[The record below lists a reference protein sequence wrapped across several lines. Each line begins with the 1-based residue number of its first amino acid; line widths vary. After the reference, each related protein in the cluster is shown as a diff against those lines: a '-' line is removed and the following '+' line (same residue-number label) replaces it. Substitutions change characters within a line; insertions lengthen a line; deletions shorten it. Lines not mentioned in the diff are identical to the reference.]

1 MINEIKPL
9 KVPYCQKIL
18 PLVYDDSLSYYEA
31 ICKFQSKLNE
41 IINITNGLING
52 GIDEAIDKYF
62 NSVMIDAI
70 YNEQTETIIL
80 KKELIV
86 GDGVHTYSAETKTMT
101 ISE

>member
-1 MINEIKPL
+1 MYNEIKLL

-18 PLVYDDSLSYYEA
+18 PLVYDESLSYYEA

-41 IINITNGLING
+41 IINVTNEFISG

-62 NSVMIDAI
+62 NNVMIDAI
-70 YNEQTETIIL
+70 YDEQTETIIL

-86 GDGVHTYSAETKTMT
+86 GDGVHVYSAETKTMT